1 MERLQ
6 KIISQAG
13 IASRREAEKMI
24 LAGQVSV
31 NRKIITELGTKV
43 DVQKDRIAVNGK
55 PIALQEHVYILLYK
69 PKGVITS
76 LKDERGRKTV
86 VDLLRDL
93 PARVYPV
100 GRLDYNTEGA
110 LLLTNDGALTNA
122 LIHPRYKVSK
132 TYLATVQGMPPEET
146 LDLLRAGIR
155 LDDGVCEPALVRKV
169 QEEPEKN
176 RTQLEI
182 VIHEGKNRQVRR
194 MCEAIRF
201 PVYALKRTKF
211 ASLTLSGLRRG
222 QYRYLT
228 NEEVDDL
235 KRLTDHE
242 ADRHEKENRKRR

>member
-31 NRKIITELGTKV
+31 NRKTVTELGIKV

-55 PIALQEHVYILLYK
+55 PVKMQEHVYVLLYK

-86 VDLLRDL
+86 VDFLRGL
-93 PARVYPV
+93 PTRVYPV
-100 GRLDYNTEGA
+100 GRLDYNTEG
-110 LLLTNDGALTNA
+110 LLLLSNDGALTNE
-122 LIHPRYKVSK
+122 LIHPRYEISK
-132 TYLATVQGMPPEET
+132 TYLATVQGIPPEEA
-146 LDLLRAGIR
+146 LDRLRAGIR
-155 LDDGVCEPALVRKV
+155 LEDGVCAPALVRKL
-169 QEEPEKN
+169 QEDPERN

-182 VIHEGKNRQVRR
+182 IIHEGKNRQVRR
-194 MCEAIRF
+194 MCEAIRY

-211 ASLTLSGLRRG
+211 ASLTLQGLRRG
-222 QYRYLT
+222 QYRLLSDAEVDELKALT
-228 NEEVDDL
+228 NP
-235 KRLTDHE
+235 E
-242 ADRHEKENRKRR
+242 AKAEKKFR

>member
-31 NRKIITELGTKV
+31 NRKTVTELGVKV
-43 DVQKDRIAVNGK
+43 DVRKDRIAVNGK
-55 PIALQEHVYILLYK
+55 PISMQKHVYILLYK

-86 VDLLRDL
+86 VDLLHDL

-100 GRLDYNTEGA
+100 GRLDYNTEGI
-110 LLLTNDGALTNA
+110 LLLTNDGALTNE
-122 LIHPRYKVSK
+122 LIHPRYRISK
-132 TYLATVQGMPPEET
+132 TYVATVQGMPPEEA
-146 LDLLRAGIR
+146 LDRLRAGIR
-155 LDDGVCEPALVRKV
+155 LEDGVCAPALVRKLQV
-169 QEEPEKN
+169 DPERN

-182 VIHEGKNRQVRR
+182 IIHEGKNRQVRR
-194 MCEAIRF
+194 MCEAIRY

-211 ASLTLSGLRRG
+211 ASLTLQGLRRG
-222 QYRYLT
+222 QYRLLSDA
-228 NEEVDDL
+228 EVDEL
-235 KRLTDHE
+235 KALTCPE
-242 ADRHEKENRKRR
+242 AKTEKNAQ